1 MLAMNKY
8 PQDYIESCRSRVD
21 AQLDEFRNLVAA
33 AKTIDAKN
41 PSFDK
46 ALAAVESAFFNNMII
61 VLDSYF
67 TYRTRA
73 VELKDGNPLNE
84 VRVMASSMLSNGEIM
99 MADSTIKLNPAK
111 SVLKYEIGD
120 KIRVTEQ
127 DFQLIA
133 KAFFDEIEVKFA
145 E

>member
-8 PQDYIESCRSRVD
+8 PQDYIDSCRARVD
-21 AQLDEFRNLVAA
+21 TQLDEFRTLVAA
-33 AKTIDAKN
+33 AKTNEAKS

-73 VELKDGNPLNE
+73 VEKKDGNPLNE
-84 VRVMASSMLSNGEIM
+84 VRVMASSMMNNGEIM

-127 DFQLIA
+127 DFELIA
-133 KAFFDEIEVKFA
+133 KAFFDEIEVKFG

>member
-8 PQDYIESCRSRVD
+8 PQTYIDSCRSRVD
-21 AQLDEFRNLVAA
+21 AQLDEFRNLAAA
-33 AKTIDAKN
+33 AKTIEAKN

-46 ALAAVESAFFNNMII
+46 AFAAVESAFFNNMII

-73 VELKDGNPLNE
+73 VEKKDGNPINE

-99 MADSTIKLNPAK
+99 MADSTITLNPAK

-127 DFQLIA
+127 DFELIA
-133 KAFFDEIEVKFA
+133 KAFFDEIEVKFGD
-145 E
+145 

>member
-1 MLAMNKY
+1 M
-8 PQDYIESCRSRVD
+8 D
-21 AQLDEFRNLVAA
+21 AQLADFRKLATAVKAIA
-33 AKTIDAKN
+33 PKN
-41 PSFDK
+41 AGFDT
-46 ALAAVESAFFNNMII
+46 AFAAVESAFFNNMII

-67 TYRTRA
+67 MHRTRA
-73 VELKDGNPLNE
+73 IEKKDGNPLNE

-120 KIRVTEQ
+120 KIRLTEQ

-133 KAFFDEIEVKFA
+133 NAFFDEIETKFG